1 SVRNKLN
8 AFLSHEID
16 APLDDGL
23 VELHVGNPVHQQP
36 TDAVGTLVYG
46 YPVTGTVQL
55 RCTGKPRRTRTN
67 HSHLLASTLLR
78 RICAY
83 PAFGKSLVDDRTL
96 NVLDRHRQFVDPQHT
111 RPFTRSRTHTSGKL
125 RKIVSLMQPLQRFSP
140 QATVDQVIPL
150 WDEVVDR
157 TPRSHT

>member
-1 SVRNKLN
+1 MEKLHGKVDTLQILTFNRQITRLGGSATEHHGVELFAEFRCRDMDADSSVRNKLN

-55 RCTGKPRRTRTN
+55 RCTGKPRRTRTD

-96 NVLDRHRQFVDPQHT
+96 
-111 RPFTRSRTHTSGKL
+111 
-125 RKIVSLMQPLQRFSP
+125 
-140 QATVDQVIPL
+140 
-150 WDEVVDR
+150 
-157 TPRSHT
+157 